1 MQMEGGVHRV
11 SLAELQSYKMA
22 YDALVEGS
30 LEDPFCPLTVLGQAA
45 ADPGM
50 VAVNFGAQ

>member
-30 LEDPFCPLTVLGQAA
+30 LEDPFCPSTVLEQAA
-45 ADPGM
+45 ADPGR
-50 VAVNFGAQ
+50 VAVSLGAQ